1 LSVIDHLNITE
12 LAQVS
17 STNDWLAERAAK
29 LPDASWVRAHVQ
41 TGGRGRRGR
50 VWVSQ
55 PGNLFASVLAR
66 PQPGEGPPQQL
77 SFVAALA
84 LDRAL
89 LRWVV
94 PERLSLKWPN
104 DLLFDGVKCAGIL
117 LEAQAGG
124 TIIGFG
130 VNLVDHPTDV
140 ERPATSLAAAG
151 ITPPG
156 AAELCAAV
164 AESLATT
171 RAQWRDYGFASIRTA
186 WLARA
191 SDLGH
196 RLEARLGH
204 EMLTGRFED
213 LAADGALLLRLDDQT
228 LRSVHA
234 GEVFAAAS
242 A

>member
-1 LSVIDHLNITE
+1 LTVIDHLNITK

-17 STNDWLAERAAK
+17 STNDWLAERAATS
-29 LPDASWVRAHVQ
+29 PDASWVRADVQ

-55 PGNLFASVLAR
+55 PGNLFASVVVR
-66 PQPGEGPPQQL
+66 SQPGEGPPQQL

-89 LRWVV
+89 LRWVA

-104 DLLFDGVKCAGIL
+104 DLLLDGVKCAGIL
-117 LEAQAGG
+117 LEAQAGA

-130 VNLVDHPTDV
+130 VNLVDHPTAV
-140 ERPATSLAAAG
+140 ERPANSLAAAG

-171 RAQWRDYGFASIRTA
+171 RAQWRNNGFAGIRTA

-191 SDLGH
+191 SGLGH

-204 EMLTGRFED
+204 ETLTGRFED
-213 LAADGALLLRLDDQT
+213 LAADGALLLRLNDQT
-228 LRSVHA
+228 LRSIHS
-234 GEVFAAAS
+234 GEVFAAVGA
-242 A
+242 